1 LWLFHQAENE
11 NEEAEEVEVDEEE
24 EEEFALFVE
33 FASCFDADT

>member
-11 NEEAEEVEVDEEE
+11 NEEAEEVEVEEEE

>member
-11 NEEAEEVEVDEEE
+11 NEEAEEVEVEEE